1 MIIGNGLIAQ
11 SFIPHFDKYEDSVI
25 LFASGVSNSKQTVE
39 SEYLREKLLL
49 QNALEQDKL
58 LVYFSTCSIF
68 DPSLQDSRYIQHKL
82 EMESLIEKNEI
93 YLIIRLPNVVGKIG
107 NPNTMFNYFI
117 NQIRAGENIQI
128 TENAT
133 RYIIDADDVAYWTME
148 LIKDGFHNH
157 IINVAFPNK
166 LHVISIIKL
175 IEEFLNVKANVNLVK
190 GGNEY
195 EVDLSIF
202 TNFIR
207 KKMPNFSI
215 NSDYVKGIIEKYYFY
230 HQLNYSIIKNKNG
243 NYQ

>member
-1 MIIGNGLIAQ
+1 MIIGDGLIAQ
-11 SFIPHFDKYEDSVI
+11 SFRPHFDKYEDSTI
-25 LFASGVSNSKQTVE
+25 LFASGVSNSKLTLE

-49 QNALEQDKL
+49 QNALQQNKL

-68 DPSLQDSRYIQHKL
+68 DPTLQDSRYIVHKL
-82 EMESLIEKNEI
+82 EMESLIVKTDN

-107 NPNTMFNYFI
+107 NPNTMFNFFI
-117 NQIRAGENIQI
+117 NQIIAGKNIQVSK
-128 TENAT
+128 NAT
-133 RYIIDADDVAYWTME
+133 RYIIDADDVAFWTME

-166 LHVISIIKL
+166 LHVISIIKI
-175 IEEFLNVKANVNLVK
+175 IEDFLNIKANVNIVE

-202 TNFIR
+202 NAFIY

-215 NSDYVKGIIEKYYFY
+215 TPDYVKSIIEKYYSALLIEF
-230 HQLNYSIIKNKNG
+230 QNNKI
-243 NYQ
+243 